1 MLHRLCNIAYAKF
14 NAKSWQYHFSTFI
27 LPKMSVSFEIIL
39 SISNSSIPTAAA
51 RAKYGSSNTLD
62 EQPKWLS

>member
-1 MLHRLCNIAYAKF
+1 MLYYIAYAKLS
-14 NAKSWQYHFSTFI
+14 AKSSQYHFSTFI
-27 LPKMSVSFEIIL
+27 LRKISVSFEISL

-51 RAKYGSSNTLD
+51 RAKYGSLNTLD